1 MPGMKYTE
9 EMRQFILDNY
19 KGVSSKD
26 LAEKFND
33 RFGTQIS
40 KSQMAYYRKN
50 HHLISGLCGQFEKG
64 HTPVNKGK
72 KMSPEQY
79 EKSKATMFKKGQM
92 PMQYKPVGSETERW
106 FDHAHTKKCIWVKI
120 ADPDVWRE
128 KHDLVWEAHNGPIPK
143 GHALI
148 FLDGN
153 TLNPSIDNLALVDRY
168 TNLLMNKNGLRYN
181 EKEATKTGLLIAEV
195 IKAGHAKRKR
205 QSEDRK

>member
-1 MPGMKYTE
+1 MKYTD
-9 EMRQFILDNY
+9 EMREFILANY
-19 KGVSSKD
+19 KGLYSQE
-26 LAEKFND
+26 LADRFNN
-33 RFGTQIS
+33 RFGTQVTA
-40 KSQMAYYRKN
+40 SQMAAYRKN
-50 HHLISGLCGQFEKG
+50 HHLISGIGGRFEKG
-64 HTPVNKGK
+64 NVPANKGK
-72 KMSPEQY
+72 KMSPEVY
-79 EKSKATMFKKGQM
+79 ERCKATMFKKGQI
-92 PMQYKPVGSETERW
+92 PIGYKPVGSEVERW
-106 FDHAHTKKCIWVKI
+106 FDHGHTKKCIWVKV

-128 KHDLVWEAHNGPIPK
+128 KHDLVWEAHNGPIPE

-195 IKAGHAKRKR
+195 IKAGYAKRKR